1 MAKAKK
7 AAGAK
12 SASDRAQESR
22 AAKLA
27 AGYVSKSL
35 LLAPG
40 AAADLAA
47 IVERDGC
54 TDAEAIESALRLA
67 RSKNAEPSNAELARM
82 VARRL
87 QNAPEGRK

>member
-1 MAKAKK
+1 MAKPKQRK
-7 AAGAK
+7 TQSG
-12 SASDRAQESR
+12 SDRAQASR

-35 LLAPG
+35 LLAPA

-47 IVERDGC
+47 LIERDEC
-54 TDAEAIESALRLA
+54 TEAEAIETALRFA
-67 RSKNAEPSNAELARM
+67 RDRNSEPSNADLARM

-87 QNAPEGRK
+87 KSAPEAS